1 VVAVGSISLDVHMRE
16 HFTLSSLKDIRVV
29 NSAVGEGCESP
40 DSRISA
46 ALIEQ
51 VHCTDSH
58 ELEVLQLLASQMVS
72 NSNMV
77 AICTV
82 LCEEARLASEG
93 VQTGISFAISDSNND
108 DFNSDGCDSNPDEP
122 CTSELIHKLEL
133 QVLVCRFVGD
143 VGMKAVQLACEKEHW
158 HNTRNIIECMNRAS
172 KRQTPC
178 EESGADLARSSSSS
192 SSNCSSRSWAAS
204 NRHSSGFASS
214 DDPVTIDESVL
225 QPDCEDL
232 QGVWV
237 CREDNF
243 LQVSDWLSSLHISGD
258 CIVDGKGRVST
269 LKNDENNTVLFRGRM
284 LYRQGQCLHFI
295 TKSGVKVA
303 FRQGA

>member
-1 VVAVGSISLDVHMRE
+1 VVAIGSISLDMHMRE
-16 HFTLSSLKDIRVV
+16 HFTLSSLKDIGVA
-29 NSAVGEGCESP
+29 NSAVGEGCKSP

-46 ALIEQ
+46 AHMEQ
-51 VHCTDSH
+51 VQCTDSH

-158 HNTRNIIECMNRAS
+158 HNTRNIIECMNRAG
-172 KRQTPC
+172 KRQTPS
-178 EESGADLARSSSSS
+178 EESGAVLARSSSSS
-192 SSNCSSRSWAAS
+192 SSNCSSRSSAAS
-204 NRHSSGFASS
+204 KRHSSGFASS
-214 DDPVTIDESVL
+214 DDPVTSDESVL
-225 QPDCEDL
+225 QPDFEHLQGSWVCCED
-232 QGVWV
+232 
-237 CREDNF
+237 NI
-243 LQVSDWLSSLHISGD
+243 QVSEWLSSLDISGD

-269 LKNDENNTVLFRGRM
+269 LKRDENNNVLFKGRM

-295 TKSGVKVA
+295 TKSGVMVA
-303 FRQGA
+303 FRQGE